1 MVRLKQRFI
10 IAQIV
15 PGSPTKFQEKLS
27 LNSRDIQIKLR
38 EKIGELY
45 GDVGV
50 GEFGQATYIRYHD
63 GKYSNIFVVKTTRE
77 AQQKVH
83 FALSCMSEAGDSQWC
98 IRSLAVNSCQRTCM
112 QSLREL
118 FAAHFACAGMV
129 SDAERIAAAQTIE
142 KNLSTLE
149 L

>member
-1 MVRLKQRFI
+1 LKQRFI
-10 IAQIV
+10 IAQV
-15 PGSPTKFQEKLS
+15 VSGTPSKFQEKLS
-27 LNSRDIQIKLR
+27 LNSRDIQTKLR
-38 EKIGELY
+38 DKIGELY

-50 GEFGQATYIRYHD
+50 GEFGQATYVRYHD
-63 GKYSNIFVVKTTRE
+63 GKYSNIFVVKSTRE
-77 AQQKVH
+77 AQMKVH
-83 FALSCMSEAGDSQWC
+83 FALSCLSEAGDGQWC

-118 FAAHFACAGMV
+118 FAAHFACAGIA
-129 SDAERIAAAQTIE
+129 SEAERTAAEQTIE